1 MNSRRREM
9 TNAHESMDPH
19 EQLVVTEQITSAN
32 KGSSRL
38 TRAEYES
45 KQLDGEKMAFQLV
58 QTRLGKGKAHMTVKD
73 SYGTWMTPVT
83 LTVSVT
89 TPHHEISRTSS
100 RGQHEGKGYDDLS
113 TDVSSVDPAGR
124 KLYHSQDSLLGTA
137 KCRGAHTGTR
147 RCDASSSRAGKYGP
161 QMATSSA
168 QTEISQKESSI
179 SETLTSVADGRDC
192 HPNITSE
199 HIERR
204 HILQRVANPSRKPL
218 LSCSQKSVV
227 ACRLGEPVLKKRVR
241 FKDVC
246 EESNSP
252 VPSSFEYGPCTLM
265 EIGDLRLVQSQN
277 QVSQIAGPC
286 RRIGMANSRPNYE
299 SPANSWNLHDNIRR
313 DPFPSDP
320 HRIPIEKLATRS
332 IQLAG
337 RQSKIRFS
345 EVIQTFDPRVYESLQ
360 ENPDGFGEVEEFTDD
375 ITLQSRRSSY
385 VYPPTDDPNWPPPS
399 PPPSRYPPSPRRR
412 SMKLDKTIMQRF
424 DDLPAY
430 RSPPSRPSSYYSSPP
445 PSYPPSPGRR
455 SLQSDQLF
463 IQLPPPSPPYRH
475 PLSDPMRRSILRN
488 QSLAQDLPLRLG
500 RSKSVTFDQG
510 PHRMPSQPGRSKS
523 VASDEA
529 PVQYIT
535 FPQRPPISP
544 YEMGDQFWDASYD
557 QGPVDQF
564 NEDTER
570 RLGRSPSQ
578 VALKCEVYDERGSPL
593 LLCRSNSGT
602 LDQYG
607 IRPPTLE
614 IPISPYEMAE
624 QFSDFSNDREPV
636 EFNQETLR
644 LGRTQ
649 SFDEVPE
656 RAEGPLRRERSY
668 SFDEFPRD
676 RSFMRP
682 PPLEIPN
689 SPNEIDEGFSDVYY
703 DRGSVDFSQEPYGQE
718 EPVRRSSFPD
728 YYTSERE
735 SMIEESSPNRADS
748 DKAKL
753 DFRQELYQ
761 QTQVI
766 EETIFDLLSKT
777 NATSK
782 ELAAL
787 ERQER
792 LSGHLKLKESGKD
805 TIQDKGKTRSSSRRI
820 ADMSRARRLSG
831 SSFSKDMKEVNQ
843 TFDFNTNDPRRASS
857 AATCE
862 FCLNEG
868 NSARK
873 FFIEKKTVTEADIY
887 ELIENFQVEMMK
899 LMERT
904 DALFASQE
912 EEQSY
917 NDEVQ
922 RINGGIPAAA
932 AEGGRE

>member
-1 MNSRRREM
+1 M
-9 TNAHESMDPH
+9 TNAHESMNPH
-19 EQLVVTEQITSAN
+19 DQLVVTEQITCAN

-38 TRAEYES
+38 TRAES
-45 KQLDGEKMAFQLV
+45 KCKQLDGEKMAFQLV
-58 QTRLGKGKAHMTVKD
+58 QTRLGKGKAHMTVTD

-89 TPHHEISRTSS
+89 SPHHEISRTRSQ
-100 RGQHEGKGYDDLS
+100 GQDEGKGHDDLS

-124 KLYHSQDSLLGTA
+124 KFYHSQDSELGTA
-137 KCRGAHTGTR
+137 KCWGPHTGTR
-147 RCDASSSRAGKYGP
+147 RCDASSSRTGKYGP

-179 SETLTSVADGRDC
+179 SETSTSVADGRDC

-204 HILQRVANPSRKPL
+204 HILQRVANPSRKSL

-265 EIGDLRLVQSQN
+265 EIGDLSLVQGQN
-277 QVSQIAGPC
+277 EVSQIAGPC
-286 RRIGMANSRPNYE
+286 RRTGMASSRPNYE
-299 SPANSWNLHDNIRR
+299 SPANSWNLLDNICR
-313 DPFPSDP
+313 DPFPSDA
-320 HRIPIEKLATRS
+320 HRIPIEKLAIRS
-332 IQLAG
+332 IQIAG

-345 EVIQTFDPRVYESLQ
+345 EVIQTFDPRVFESLQ
-360 ENPDGFGEVEEFTDD
+360 ENPDGFGEVEEFMDD
-375 ITLQSRRSSY
+375 IAPGSSRSSY

-412 SMKLDKTIMQRF
+412 SMQLDKTNMQRF
-424 DDLPAY
+424 DDLPTY
-430 RSPPSRPSSYYSSPP
+430 HSPPSPPSSYYSSPP

-455 SLQSDQLF
+455 GLQIDQLF

-475 PLSDPMRRSILRN
+475 PLSDPKRRSILRN
-488 QSLAQDLPLRLG
+488 QSLAQELPLRLG
-500 RSKSVTFDQG
+500 TSKSVTFDQG
-510 PHRMPSQPGRSKS
+510 PHRMPLQPGRSKS
-523 VASDEA
+523 VAFHEA

-535 FPQRPPISP
+535 FPQQPPVSP
-544 YEMGDQFWDASYD
+544 YEMGEQFSDVLYD

-578 VALKCEVYDERGSPL
+578 VAFDGEVYDERDSPWRL
-593 LLCRSNSGT
+593 SRSNSGT

-607 IRPPTLE
+607 MRPPPLE
-614 IPISPYEMAE
+614 MNISPYEMAE
-624 QFSDFSNDREPV
+624 QFSDFSDDREPV
-636 EFNQETLR
+636 EFNQEISR

-668 SFDEFPRD
+668 SFDEFPRNS
-676 RSFMRP
+676 SFMRP

-689 SPNEIDEGFSDVYY
+689 SPNEIDEGFSNVYY

-718 EPVRRSSFPD
+718 EPVRWRSFPD
-728 YYTSERE
+728 YNTSERE

-753 DFRQELYQ
+753 DFRQELYR
-761 QTQVI
+761 QTQVA

-777 NATSK
+777 NAACK
-782 ELAAL
+782 ELEAL
-787 ERQER
+787 ERHER
-792 LSGHLKLKESGKD
+792 LSGHLQLKESGKESRRTQD
-805 TIQDKGKTRSSSRRI
+805 TGKRRSSSSRI
-820 ADMSRARRLSG
+820 AHMSMARRLSG
-831 SSFSKDMKEVNQ
+831 SVLSEGTKEVNQ
-843 TFDFNTNDPRRASS
+843 TFDYNANDPRRASS

-862 FCLNEG
+862 YCLDEANPG
-868 NSARK
+868 ANSVRK
-873 FFIEKKTVTEADIY
+873 FLTEKKTVTEADIY
-887 ELIENFQVEMMK
+887 ELIESFQVEMMK

-912 EEQSY
+912 EEQ
-917 NDEVQ
+917 